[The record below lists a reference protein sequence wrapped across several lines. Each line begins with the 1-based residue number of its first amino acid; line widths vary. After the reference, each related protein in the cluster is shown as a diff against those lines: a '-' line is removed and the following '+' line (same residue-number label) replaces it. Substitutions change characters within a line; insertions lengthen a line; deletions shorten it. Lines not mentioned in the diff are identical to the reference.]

1 MRRRLFLAAGA
12 ALLVGADRLMAQE
25 FHPEASADVIV
36 VGAGAAGLCAAVSA
50 AEQGASVLLLEKA
63 GFLGGDTLIS
73 GGYFNAVDPA
83 RQEPMKIHDS
93 VALFK
98 EHILEAGDGLND
110 PAVAETLA
118 RESFPTLCWLEG
130 LGLRFLPQVFEVY
143 GSRWPRAHKPLQ
155 PRGTGY
161 VQTLSEALISRGVKV
176 MTDCRVTAL
185 VLNEETGRVEGV
197 QCRRGGQPFEAAA
210 RRGVVIAAGGFG
222 ASRRLIERWAPQMAT
237 LAVDSQPGAEGDMI
251 EAAEAVGAKICNM
264 PSVECVPGGPAQFH
278 YPIRLDYRPD
288 AMILVN
294 SEGQRFVDELLG
306 RRAIAD
312 AVLSEEAA
320 GRACWCVAA
329 QQTVERFDPV
339 ERKNLL
345 RGLYAG
351 AVWREATPEKLA
363 VRMGLPEQK
372 FSSQV
377 RQAEASRA
385 LERGPYWAVRL
396 YLRIHTT
403 LGGIAANEKAQV
415 LDAEGSVM
423 PGLWAAGETV
433 GSVHGAERIG
443 GNGIA
448 AACTFGRIAGIG
460 AGQNLLF

>member
-1 MRRRLFLAAGA
+1 M
-12 ALLVGADRLMAQE
+12 
-25 FHPEASADVIV
+25 

-83 RQEPMKIHDS
+83 RQAPLNVEDS

-110 PAVAETLA
+110 SAVAETLA

-185 VLNEETGRVEGV
+185 ILNEESGRIEGV
-197 QCRRGGQPFEAAA
+197 QCRRDGRLFEAAA
-210 RRGVVIAAGGFG
+210 RRGVVLAAGGFG
-222 ASRRLIERWAPQMAT
+222 ASRRLIQRWAPQMAT

-251 EAAEAVGAKICNM
+251 EAAEAVGARICNM
-264 PSVECVPGGPAQFH
+264 ESVECVPGSPAQFH

-294 SEGQRFVDELLG
+294 SEGKRFVDELLG

-312 AVLSEEAA
+312 AVLAEEAA
-320 GRACWCVAA
+320 GRACWCVAS
-329 QQTVERFDPV
+329 QTAVERFDPV

-363 VRMGLPEQK
+363 AKLGLPTNSFVTE
-372 FSSQV
+372 V
-377 RQAEASRA
+377 RRLGARRK
-385 LERGPYWAVRL
+385 LENGPYWGVRL

-403 LGGIAANEKAQV
+403 LGGIATNEKAQV
-415 LDAEGSVM
+415 LDEQGEVM
-423 PGLWAAGETV
+423 PGLWAAGETT

-443 GNGIA
+443 GNGLA

-460 AGQNLLF
+460 AGQNLSF